1 MSNSVIK
8 RKNQTMIILNVGLN
22 KEIKITYDYQPEK
35 QRKNTYAEG
44 GVQSDRKDTK

>member
-1 MSNSVIK
+1 
-8 RKNQTMIILNVGLN
+8 MIILNVGLN

-44 GVQSDRKDTK
+44 GYNQIEKTPSECH